1 MKPEDETAS
10 SATLQDWLD
19 IVWQSAIQA
28 RERGLNIQ
36 FVDLGTSAGI
46 RIFGVEVRDGRPYLT
61 TTNEL
66 APQGVEGN
74 SDGRADTTVVAGQN
88 V

>member
-1 MKPEDETAS
+1 MKLENEAS
-10 SATLQDWLD
+10 GGATLQDWLD

-28 RERGLNIQ
+28 RDKGLNIQ

-61 TTNEL
+61 TTDVL
-66 APQGVEGN
+66 APKSIE
-74 SDGRADTTVVAGQN
+74 ADPNGSANPSVVASQN